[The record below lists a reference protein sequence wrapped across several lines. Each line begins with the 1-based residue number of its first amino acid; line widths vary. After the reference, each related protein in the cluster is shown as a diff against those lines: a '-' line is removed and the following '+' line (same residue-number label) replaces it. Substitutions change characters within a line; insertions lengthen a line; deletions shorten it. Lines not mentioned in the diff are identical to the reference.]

1 MSVPKLKL
9 DPLLR
14 NVLVPTD
21 FCKCS
26 QKALLQALAIAKYY
40 KAAVT
45 LLHVILSAH
54 LSLKDKDSVR
64 DAAWRDMRKLEAD
77 LIAGAL
83 PQDVPHRGLVEEG
96 KIWPVICGV
105 LKKYNIDLI
114 VMGTHG
120 RTGLEILLL
129 GSFAETVFRRA
140 TCPVLTVGPKNPP
153 ATPNSALKN
162 VLFATDFSDES
173 EAAEPYAFSLAS
185 SRGATLSLLNVVKPS
200 SLGWGHKL
208 QTDQKHL
215 SYAQARLRAT
225 ASYAAGRRLGPIPNL
240 IAEVGPVV
248 DTIVK
253 VAIRLKADL
262 IVLGASA
269 PRTLADRLGETPA
282 YRVVCTAPCPVLT
295 IREPS
300 RMDYFERL
308 FATMPKSKSAE
319 GPPIRPST
327 ANTSNVSFPF
337 YANRYAA

>member
-1 MSVPKLKL
+1 MSVPRLKL

-14 NVLVPTD
+14 NVLVPID
-21 FCKCS
+21 FGMCS
-26 QKALLQALAIAKYY
+26 EKALLRALPIAKYY
-40 KAAVT
+40 KATVT
-45 LLHVILSAH
+45 LLHVMLSEH

-64 DAAWRDMRKLEAD
+64 DEAWRDMRKLEAD
-77 LIAGAL
+77 LIARAL
-83 PQDVPHRGLVEEG
+83 RPDVPRRLLVEEG
-96 KIWPVICGV
+96 KIWPVISGV

-140 TCPVLTVGPKNPP
+140 TCPVLTVGPKSRP
-153 ATPNSALKN
+153 ATSNSAVKN

-185 SRGATLSLLNVVKPS
+185 SRGATLSLVNVVKPS
-200 SLGWGHKL
+200 FGWGHKL
-208 QTDQKHL
+208 QADQKRL

-225 ASYAAGRRLGPIPNL
+225 ASYAASCKLGPIPNL

-253 VAIRLKADL
+253 VAIQLKADL

-300 RMDYFERL
+300 RIDYFERL
-308 FATMPKSKSAE
+308 FAQMPKSKSPE
-319 GPPIRPST
+319 GLPMRPST
-327 ANTSNVSFPF
+327 PVVSN
-337 YANRYAA
+337 ALTGRK